1 MQLVMYCTSKQKYQ
15 KKSQNAF
22 YKNWTSLE
30 QYHSKKKVISGA
42 KYFFKAGNDEFM
54 GELTNL

>member
-1 MQLVMYCTSKQKYQ
+1 MYCTSKQKYQ